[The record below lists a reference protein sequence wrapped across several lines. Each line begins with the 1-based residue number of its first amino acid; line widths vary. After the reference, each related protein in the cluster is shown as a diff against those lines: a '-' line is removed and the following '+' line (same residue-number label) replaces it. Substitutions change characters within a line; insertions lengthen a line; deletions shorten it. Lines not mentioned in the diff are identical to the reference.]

1 MFVPLPLTVGI
12 IIGAVAGLVTG
23 SWVALVVAM
32 LVIGLLVGGAL
43 LYFADAIVASKL
55 GARPLADD
63 GAFVIRNQLEEI
75 CARAGVNEPELMT
88 VGPGAPAIAS
98 FGRSEPKLV
107 VTDGLTDDLTVVEL
121 EAALARE
128 VGRSKRRLTAGD
140 TLATVFVT
148 MPFGAFGSL
157 SDRMLE
163 WFRGGDHDARCDL
176 EGVSITR
183 YPPGL
188 SAALSKM
195 TADGTTTPDG
205 STATAHLW
213 ATGRSPRV
221 GEPGIYGIEQRL
233 ELLSEL

>member
-1 MFVPLPLTVGI
+1 MFVPLPLAI
-12 IIGAVAGLVTG
+12 GLVVG
-23 SWVALVVAM
+23 VIVGLVASSWLAFGA
-32 LVIGLLVGGAL
+32 AL
-43 LYFADAIVASKL
+43 LGVAFVVGVVLWFFADSIVESKL
-55 GARPLADD
+55 GARPLATD
-63 GAFVIRNQLEEI
+63 GSVVLRNQLEEI

-98 FGRSEPKLV
+98 FGRSQPKLV

-121 EAALARE
+121 EAAVARE
-128 VGRSKRRLTAGD
+128 VGRSRRRFTAGD

-148 MPFGAFGSL
+148 LPFGMFGSL
-157 SDRMLE
+157 GDRMLE

-188 SAALSKM
+188 SAALAKM
-195 TADGTTTPDG
+195 SSEAGDVPRG
-205 STATAHLW
+205 SDATAHLW
-213 ATGRSPRV
+213 ATGRSRRA